1 MPQKSA
7 NTNLSVM
14 LVDDQPE
21 RSAMVE
27 QALLAAGLNVTSSIP
42 SASGLLFQM
51 QQHQP
56 DIILID
62 LDSPDRDVLESL
74 SVINAHSPTPVVMFS
89 KQEDPDFISQA
100 VQSGVT
106 AYQLDTISPAKV
118 KPVIDLAMAQ
128 FKAFQSIKQELDSTK
143 NQLADRKVIEKA
155 KGMLMRVHNVSEED
169 AFNTMRSLAMET
181 NQKLSVTAQ
190 NLITMLE
197 KSAGP
202 NPTSQE

>member
-1 MPQKSA
+1 
-7 NTNLSVM
+7 M

-27 QALLAAGLNVTSSIP
+27 QALLAAGLEVLSAIP

-62 LDSPDRDVLESL
+62 LDSPDRDILESL
-74 SVINAHSPTPVVMFS
+74 SIINSHNPMPVVMFS
-89 KQEDPDFISQA
+89 KEEDPEFISQA

-106 AYQLDTISPAKV
+106 AYQLDTVSGAKV

-128 FKAFQSIKQELDSTK
+128 FRAFQSLKDELDSTRS
-143 NQLADRKVIEKA
+143 QLAGRKIIEKA
-155 KGMLMRVHNVSEED
+155 KGLLMSAHGVKEEE
-169 AFNTMRSLAMET
+169 AFSTLRSLAMES
-181 NQKLSVTAQ
+181 NQKLAITAQ
-190 NLITMLE
+190 HVVTMLE
-197 KSAGP
+197 KSNKSKTANQKTGV
-202 NPTSQE
+202 QE

>member
-74 SVINAHSPTPVVMFS
+74 SLIHAHNPMPVVMFS
-89 KQEDPDFISQA
+89 KEDDPDFISQA

-106 AYQLDTISPAKV
+106 AYQLDTVSPTKV

-128 FKAFQSIKQELDSTK
+128 FKAFQTIKQELDTTRT
-143 NQLADRKVIEKA
+143 QLADRKIIEKA
-155 KGMLMRVHNVSEED
+155 KGMLMRVHNVSEEE
-169 AFNTMRSLAMET
+169 AFSTLRSLAMET
-181 NQKLSVTAQ
+181 NQKLAVTAHS
-190 NLITMLE
+190 LVTMLE
-197 KSAGP
+197 KSAAAST
-202 NPTSQE
+202 TSQE